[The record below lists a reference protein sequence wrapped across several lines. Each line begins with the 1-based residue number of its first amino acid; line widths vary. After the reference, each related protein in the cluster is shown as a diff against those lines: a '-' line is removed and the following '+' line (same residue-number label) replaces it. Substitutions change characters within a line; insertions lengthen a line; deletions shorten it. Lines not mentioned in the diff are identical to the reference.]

1 MTGSMIGIF
10 VFNPANGWYHEFGT
24 HDPIEILTEYANFTG
39 PSERRR
45 DAKVSRAFLWSCL
58 SAVSNL
64 TLENSFSTN

>member
-24 HDPIEILTEYANFTG
+24 HDPAEILREYAVFSG

-45 DAKVSRAFLWSCL
+45 DSKVCPNKFISYYQ
-58 SAVSNL
+58 N
-64 TLENSFSTN
+64 NY